1 MKGFKAKIKIPGVLI
16 IDTPGHEVFSNLRLR
31 GGSVADIAILVID
44 ILKGVERQTI
54 ECIEILK
61 SRKTPFLVA
70 ANKIDRIPGWI
81 PHEGASFL
89 ESYAKQP
96 PAVRAKLDELIYK
109 LMGELS
115 QFSFSSERFDRVR
128 DFTRT
133 VAIVPTSAVTGEG
146 IPELLAVLCGLVQQ
160 FMVSRLKMSEGAGRG
175 VVLEVRE
182 EPGLGHTIDVILYD
196 GILRRGDLIVVGGL
210 KAPITTRVRALLL
223 PKPLHEMRD
232 PEDRF
237 LSVESVAAAAGVKV
251 VAQGLD
257 DALAGAPVVAVWDEE
272 QLGSVLKEVSEEVG
286 ALRFSR
292 DVDGVVLKAD
302 TLGSLEA
309 LTDYLRREGIPVRL
323 ADIGPVIKRDVVE
336 ASLVKSKSP
345 EHAAVLAFNVKV
357 TPEAEAEA
365 RSHGVK
371 IFASNIVYH
380 VVEEY
385 QKWVKKLQE
394 EMKRKELSQL
404 IWPGKIRILPGF
416 IFRRSEPAIVGVEV
430 LAGKIKPGYPLVR
443 EDGARV
449 GSIMQIQDRGQSIQ
463 EAIQGMKVAISIK
476 GHIMVGRHIDEGD
489 LLYVAVPEQHART
502 LVTKY
507 RSELNTDELEVLRD
521 LSRKFKWLLAI

>member
-1 MKGFKAKIKIPGVLI
+1 
-16 IDTPGHEVFSNLRLR
+16 
-31 GGSVADIAILVID
+31 
-44 ILKGVERQTI
+44 
-54 ECIEILK
+54 
-61 SRKTPFLVA
+61 
-70 ANKIDRIPGWI
+70 
-81 PHEGASFL
+81 
-89 ESYAKQP
+89 
-96 PAVRAKLDELIYK
+96 
-109 LMGELS
+109 
-115 QFSFSSERFDRVR
+115 
-128 DFTRT
+128 
-133 VAIVPTSAVTGEG
+133 
-146 IPELLAVLCGLVQQ
+146 
-160 FMVSRLKMSEGAGRG
+160 
-175 VVLEVRE
+175 
-182 EPGLGHTIDVILYD
+182 
-196 GILRRGDLIVVGGL
+196 
-210 KAPITTRVRALLL
+210 
-223 PKPLHEMRD
+223 
-232 PEDRF
+232 
-237 LSVESVAAAAGVKV
+237 
-251 VAQGLD
+251 
-257 DALAGAPVVAVWDEE
+257 
-272 QLGSVLKEVSEEVG
+272 
-286 ALRFSR
+286 
-292 DVDGVVLKAD
+292 
-302 TLGSLEA
+302 
-309 LTDYLRREGIPVRL
+309 
-323 ADIGPVIKRDVVE
+323 
-336 ASLVKSKSP
+336 P

-365 RSHGVK
+365 RSHGIK

-463 EAIQGMKVAISIK
+463 EATQGMKVAISIK